1 MKNKGKEFSLL
12 RDLCDKYKV
21 PAEPELTAFAA
32 KLKELKL
39 AAGASPEQASLINGQ
54 PAAGL
59 ISGIG
64 ASPSKKQPP
73 PGSGSGSGS
82 GVSGGISISTDF
94 ELGRAV
100 PIAARG
106 AGAGAGGPGPGPG
119 TGTGPGTPSGGT
131 LGGMDSSTVQAM
143 LNECRVKYE
152 AQLEEERAVGRKALA
167 EREGHLTRKD
177 AELEALKRQLLTME
191 QDLKTLN
198 DYVDRSKESGGKA
211 SQRAEEDLLQLQKEM
226 ASVRSELAAATQDVF
241 ALREKNMSL
250 ESTMAQLSL
259 GHEDMVKREQ
269 DMADERAAQQRERE
283 MAHMTQLQQV
293 QEAAKNAE
301 QKIKAELLQCKTD
314 WSLQERELRA
324 INDSTRRAKEVEV
337 EALNRDMAERKAK
350 LAEEVAASKL
360 ETDDARKRA
369 DDASARADQAENV
382 LRSMQA
388 EILEARKC
396 MQFNAQL
403 HKDLQREQLA
413 RKRLHNEM
421 EDMKVGWGWWV
432 GSRSGSRVQGHL
444 RYCALC
450 SVLCT
455 LCSGSVYGGD
465 WHTLS
470 CSIPN
475 PEPPPLHSFPHSP
488 PLSSSLPLSLP
499 LSSSLYLSLPLST
512 SLFLSSSTGKNPR
525 LRPRAAHVQDGTGAP
540 MRRSRGT
547 GWQAVR
553 RRPPA
558 RRQKDV

>member
-59 ISGIG
+59 ISGVGVGVG

-82 GVSGGISISTDF
+82 GVSGGISISISTDF

-106 AGAGAGGPGPGPG
+106 AGAGAGGPGP
-119 TGTGPGTPSGGT
+119 GTGPGTPSGGT

-226 ASVRSELAAATQDVF
+226 ALVRSELGAATQDVF
-241 ALREKNMSL
+241 ALREKNLSL

-324 INDSTRRAKEVEV
+324 INDSTRRAKEMEV

-421 EDMKVGWGWWV
+421 EDMKVGWWV
-432 GSRSGSRVQGHL
+432 GSRSRSRVQGHL

-488 PLSSSLPLSLP
+488 PLSSSL
-499 LSSSLYLSLPLST
+499 
-512 SLFLSSSTGKNPR
+512 FLSSSTGKNPR
-525 LRPRAAHVQDGTGAP
+525 LRPRAAHVQDRTGAP
-540 MRRSRGT
+540 MRGSRGT